1 MPWKQTINKNYDLY
15 NCPFIFLLKTIML
28 ANFQALGLVK
38 SLMENMWL
46 CEMHSII
53 IILSAIKQKQSR
65 WRF

>member
-1 MPWKQTINKNYDLY
+1 
-15 NCPFIFLLKTIML
+15 ML

-53 IILSAIKQKQSR
+53 IILSTIKQKQSR
-65 WRF
+65 